1 MAFWPVAE
9 ATEVA
14 VTAVVIRIQIIQ
26 VLSFNKFKSMI
37 GHTFEDH

>member
-14 VTAVVIRIQIIQ
+14 VTAVVIRSQIIK
-26 VLSFNKFKSMI
+26 VLYFNKFKNKI
-37 GHTFEDH
+37 GHTFKDH